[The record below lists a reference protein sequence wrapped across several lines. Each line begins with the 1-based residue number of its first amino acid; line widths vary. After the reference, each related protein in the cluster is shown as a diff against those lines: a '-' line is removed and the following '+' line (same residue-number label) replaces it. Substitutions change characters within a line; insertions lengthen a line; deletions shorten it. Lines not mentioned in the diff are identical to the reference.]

1 MAKSMNLDEQEI
13 KIYGPEEGI
22 YHDGALD
29 GRRSTDYVAG
39 DVAEAGSLPYEV
51 KNESGDWLAYLP
63 SGERQSNRNG
73 DSQACVTFS
82 ALNSIETQQ
91 KFLTG
96 FADNYSDRWTAK
108 RSETMPNGNF
118 LWKVADT
125 IRKEGLILE
134 TDYPA
139 PSTYTWAEYHA
150 DIAEPLASQ
159 LVAKGKTWLENWGI
173 GYEWINLLPE
183 TLIRHLKHAPIQA
196 VFPAHA
202 VMIYKFDPKADV
214 LYYLD
219 SYSPFLKARARSE
232 FNSALKIV
240 LTPKTKTMTNS
251 ILVKRG
257 SEYGFFDP
265 ATTEEG
271 LTSMMLNRGIKPPQD
286 ASGKLIWS
294 EVDKMV
300 KGSVQSL

>member
-1 MAKSMNLDEQEI
+1 MSYEDPKL
-13 KIYGPEEGI
+13 YGPNEGI
-22 YHDGALD
+22 YNDGVID
-29 GRRSTDYVAG
+29 GIRDTDYLAG
-39 DVAEAGSLPYEV
+39 DLNPAPDLIKSLGTEIR
-51 KNESGDWLAYLP
+51 NESGDWTSFLP
-63 SGERQSNRNG
+63 DGERQSSRNG

-82 ALNSIETQQ
+82 ALNSIETQM

-96 FADNYSDRWTAK
+96 SAENYSDRWTAK
-108 RSETMPNGNF
+108 RSNTQPNGNY
-118 LWKVADT
+118 LWQVADT
-125 IRKEGLILE
+125 IRKEGLVLE

-150 DIAEPLASQ
+150 DIPEPLAGQ
-159 LVAKGKTWLENWGI
+159 LVAKGKTWLDNWSI
-173 GYEWINLLPE
+173 GYEWIGLTPE
-183 TLIRHLKHAPIQA
+183 SFIRHLKHAPIQA

-202 VMIYKFDPKADV
+202 VMIYKYDPKLDV
-214 LYYLD
+214 LLYLD

-240 LTPKTKTMTNS
+240 LTQKTKPMTNS
-251 ILVKRG
+251 ALVKRG

-271 LTSMMLNRGIKPPQD
+271 LISMMLNRGIKPPQD
-286 ASGKLIWS
+286 ANGKLIWS